1 MSTSAPHRFRVLWL
15 ACLAL
20 LAATLPLACRG
31 PAAGPPDGARRTPIE
46 KPWTKE
52 AIESH
57 TYLWLELSTGKRG
70 VMTGPVL
77 ASDASGEYLTTRKD
91 PNVHLPLADVVVM
104 DAVDLTTSADATGA
118 DATRADA
125 TATSADPGGA
135 TATDA
140 PGHEEETPV
149 VQSAGASL
157 LAFWGGLIFFVPTI
171 LLILLIA

>member
-104 DAVDLTTSADATGA
+104 DAVDLTTRSDATP
-118 DATRADA
+118 ADA
-125 TATSADPGGA
+125 TATSADPGGSTA
-135 TATDA
+135 TASDA